1 MPELV
6 NNKVGSFFTTIGA
19 DGTMTCPLDAKKSKN
34 CCLISE
40 LFIMGRFF
48 KLWAKLKS
56 YLCSVS
62 NRLQR

>member
-48 KLWAKLKS
+48 KLWAE
-56 YLCSVS
+56 
-62 NRLQR
+62 

>member
-19 DGTMTCPLDAKKSKN
+19 EGTIRCPLDSKKSKN

-40 LFIMGRFF
+40 LFIMGRIF
-48 KLWAKLKS
+48 KL
-56 YLCSVS
+56 
-62 NRLQR
+62 